1 MEVHG
6 GVIVKRCQGCSQ
18 VNDGRCRV
26 YRNPV
31 AKWSPG
37 RVCLMASH
45 VNIVEEEEAYP
56 TLPQVSLCPRQGLGP
71 EKLQAMPAK
80 QEFKGR
86 VKRGG

>member
-1 MEVHG
+1 
-6 GVIVKRCQGCSQ
+6 
-18 VNDGRCRV
+18 
-26 YRNPV
+26 
-31 AKWSPG
+31 
-37 RVCLMASH
+37 MASH

-56 TLPQVSLCPRQGLGP
+56 TLPQVSLWPRQGLGP